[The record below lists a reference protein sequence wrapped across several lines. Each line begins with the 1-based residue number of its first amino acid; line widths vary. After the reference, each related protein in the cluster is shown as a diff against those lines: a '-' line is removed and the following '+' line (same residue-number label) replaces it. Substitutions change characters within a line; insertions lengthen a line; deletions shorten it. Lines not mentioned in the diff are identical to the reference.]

1 MKKTTN
7 KKTTA
12 TVIGAFALC
21 VCAVTATLC
30 FTGCGSNNNSSKTET
45 TAAPTTVAAATAAP
59 ATTPAASV
67 QNSSDN
73 QNTGSTQNSAAAD
86 KQESQ
91 ANQQKAAFKACEA
104 AANLYGKGN
113 WGVASI
119 ETKTT
124 DAGTEMYYIGVMNYS
139 DSQSKTYYFYV
150 DGENCSP
157 DNSANAQAA
166 APEGQEEQANKQK
179 AVYNAIS
186 KAEELYGEGNWGVSS
201 FEQQTSSDGSTV
213 YYIGVT
219 NYADSQAS
227 VYYFYADAD
236 TCTPAE

>member
-1 MKKTTN
+1 MKRTIISIIT
-7 KKTTA
+7 
-12 TVIGAFALC
+12 IALI
-21 VCAVTATLC
+21 ATLSA
-30 FTGCGSNNNSSKTET
+30 GCLTACSEKEGKKSSET
-45 TAAPTTVAAATAAP
+45 TAATDVATTAPTSSASSQPSVQSTTAAP
-59 ATTPAASV
+59 ADTAQSETASPE
-67 QNSSDN
+67 
-73 QNTGSTQNSAAAD
+73 
-86 KQESQ
+86 QESYMK
-91 ANQQKAAFKACEA
+91 QQKAIQKAVESA
-104 AANLYGKGN
+104 EQLYGQGE
-113 WGVASI
+113 WGVASF
-119 ETKTT
+119 EKQTSDT
-124 DAGTEMYYIGVMNYS
+124 GTEMYYIGLVDYS
-139 DSQSKTYYFYV
+139 NSQSPTYYFYV

-166 APEGQEEQANKQK
+166 APEGQEEQGNKHK
-179 AVYNAIS
+179 AAYNAVS

>member
-1 MKKTTN
+1 MKRTIISIIT
-7 KKTTA
+7 
-12 TVIGAFALC
+12 IALI
-21 VCAVTATLC
+21 ATLSA
-30 FTGCGSNNNSSKTET
+30 GCLTACGEKEGKKSSET
-45 TAAPTTVAAATAAP
+45 TAATDVATTAPTLSASSQPSVQSTTAAP
-59 ATTPAASV
+59 A
-67 QNSSDN
+67 DN
-73 QNTGSTQNSAAAD
+73 AQSETVSPE
-86 KQESQ
+86 QESYMK
-91 ANQQKAAFKACEA
+91 QQKAIQKAVESVEQ
-104 AANLYGKGN
+104 LYGQGE
-113 WGVASI
+113 WGVASF
-119 ETKTT
+119 EKQTS
-124 DAGTEMYYIGVMNYS
+124 DAGTEMYYIGLVDYS
-139 DSQSKTYYFYV
+139 NSQSPTYYFYV
-150 DGENCSP
+150 DDENCSP